1 MSKIGKILLGI
12 TFFSLI
18 IFLLL
23 NLLSYEKTYIP
34 LLVALPCLIG
44 AFGVDFQIY
53 KEFLFLKTTRN
64 GLNMGTVIIL
74 CLILMVAIN
83 HIAIKNNKTWDLTQ
97 ENLFTLAD
105 QTVEIL
111 SQLEEPLLFKAFFVK
126 GNQNHDQQQMMYRDV
141 LRKYGQES
149 NKVEESYINP
159 HLEPALAREYNI
171 DEAGGVIV
179 EYKGQ
184 KTRVNAPTEEEVTN
198 AIIKVTRV
206 EQKNLYFFKNHEE
219 VDLDA
224 DEERGGSS
232 FKNELESASY
242 NIKTLDALSTQ
253 GRIPEDADVLF
264 ILGPQRLFLDFEVQM
279 VANYLK
285 DGGNL
290 LLALEPGV
298 EHNFHGIL
306 SRLGVKFRGDYV
318 IDKMSALL
326 REVPLTALGTTYSTT
341 NSITEQFPSAMTLF
355 FMSSG
360 WDNIETTK
368 SEDPLTRED
377 IVKTSPITVA
387 TETLAREAEVSANG
401 PFTLVKSVKGSLPET
416 NENDNE
422 TDTAEGDLDTDDT
435 KLNETN
441 KSEENTKKAE
451 NDNDTDAET
460 PEEEESKEFHAVLYG
475 DSDIFTNSRLFQQ
488 LNRDLVLNTVAVL
501 AADEDLVSIRPKSAN
516 QTTFKGMSN
525 TAYRVL
531 VISVIILPLIFF
543 IFAFIL
549 FYRRRNA

>member
-1 MSKIGKILLGI
+1 MSKIGKVLLGV

-64 GLNMGTVIIL
+64 GLNMGTIIIL
-74 CLILMVAIN
+74 CLILMIAIN

-111 SQLEEPLLFKAFFVK
+111 SQLEEPLVFRGFFVK
-126 GNQNHDQQQMMYRDV
+126 GNQNHDQQQMMFKDV
-141 LRKYGQES
+141 LRKYRQES

-171 DEAGGVIV
+171 DEAGGMIV

-184 KTRVNAPTEEEVTN
+184 KTRVDVPTEEEVTN

-279 VANYLK
+279 VENYLK
-285 DGGNL
+285 NGGNL

-298 EHNFHGIL
+298 EHNFDGIL

-368 SEDPLTRED
+368 SEDPLTQED
-377 IVKTSPITVA
+377 IVKTSPLTVA
-387 TETLAREAEVSANG
+387 TKTLAREAEVSANG
-401 PFTLVKSVKGSLPET
+401 PFTLVKSVKGSFPET
-416 NENDNE
+416 GEG
-422 TDTAEGDLDTDDT
+422 DTADEADTSSGTDDT
-435 KLNETN
+435 KLDGSN
-441 KSEENTKKAE
+441 KSEESTKKAE
-451 NDNDTDAET
+451 NDTDAEA
-460 PEEEESKEFHAVLYG
+460 PEKKENKEFHTVLYG

-516 QTTFKGMSN
+516 QTTFKGMSD

-531 VISVIILPLIFF
+531 VVSVIILPLIFF